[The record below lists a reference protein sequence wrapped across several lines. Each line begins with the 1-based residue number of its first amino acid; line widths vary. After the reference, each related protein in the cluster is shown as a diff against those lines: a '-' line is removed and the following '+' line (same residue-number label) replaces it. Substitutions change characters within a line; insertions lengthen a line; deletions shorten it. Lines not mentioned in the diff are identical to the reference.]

1 MIWQY
6 KLFYQLDFFVLANS
20 FIHLVKYLFSVPEV
34 KENNLSSCTRTSVK
48 TLDPLEV
55 FFECQRQRGGTSD
68 NPNVC
73 EFLKNTLRVADSFQ
87 LSWASY
93 RELS

>member
-20 FIHLVKYLFSVPEV
+20 SIHRVKYLFSVPEV
-34 KENNLSSCTRTSVK
+34 KENNLSFCTRTSVK

-73 EFLKNTLRVADSFQ
+73 EFLKNTEEHFKS
-87 LSWASY
+87 S
-93 RELS
+93 